1 MAERP
6 GTMATRKELYEALQ
20 ARHSAEHRD
29 AERDTRNDLLR
40 TSLWCAVWCVLG
52 LIVFAFAFHTRDAA
66 LGPVFYW
73 AANVVTYSG
82 IVLTVARAYRRG
94 EKRGDW

>member
-1 MAERP
+1 MP
-6 GTMATRKELYEALQ
+6 PRKDLYEALQ

-29 AERDTRNDLLR
+29 AERDTRRDLLW
-40 TSLWCAVWCVLG
+40 TGLWCVVWCVLG
-52 LIVFAFAFHTRDAA
+52 LIVFAFAFHTRDSA
-66 LGPVFYW
+66 LGRVFYW

-82 IVLTVARAYRRG
+82 IVVAVARAYRRG